1 MATAQSCH
9 FDFDE
14 VSKGRLQDRSRF
26 ARHGRVF
33 GAKPVRSQ
41 GRGVLRFDG
50 VDDYVEFAA
59 PPIDPDSGLTIEMWL
74 KADQARLLSRNNRSP
89 LLLGD
94 PADLAVDRSLNLR
107 FSPSRQFFVE
117 YGNGLS
123 AASHFAGRTF
133 QLNGGWQH
141 IAVVLDDG
149 RIHFYLDGVHYRN
162 EPLHRNLKLVPG
174 QTWKLGG
181 WFAGHVKGEI
191 DDLKIYTI
199 STTLRERTIRR
210 ECPITCWTI
219 IGGRIR
225 NSTLTST
232 QLDVNLWSWE
242 QPAGE
247 ASITLSPVVRNESES
262 QQVSPEETW
271 KTTLVETHPR
281 SGRYRSKTS

>member
-1 MATAQSCH
+1 MRRFAPLLVVVLLSPGMFIADADGNDSSGHGPVLH

-14 VSKGRLQDRSRF
+14 ASKGRLQDRSRV

-41 GRGVLRFDG
+41 GREVLRFDG

-74 KADQARLLSRNNRSP
+74 KADQARLVNRNNRSP

-123 AASHFAGRTF
+123 AGSHFAGRTF

-191 DDLKIYTI
+191 DDLKIYDRPL
-199 STTLRERTIRR
+199 SEKELF
-210 ECPITCWTI
+210 
-219 IGGRIR
+219 GGSR
-225 NSTLTST
+225 
-232 QLDVNLWSWE
+232 D
-242 QPAGE
+242 
-247 ASITLSPVVRNESES
+247 
-262 QQVSPEETW
+262 
-271 KTTLVETHPR
+271 
-281 SGRYRSKTS
+281 